1 MPPGAPGLGFFS
13 GDLQMQG
20 IIYAPGEDGH
30 PHSQRPHSEDFNLPG
45 TDGPF

>member
-1 MPPGAPGLGFFS
+1 MPPGARALVFS

-30 PHSQRPHSEDFNLPG
+30 PHSQRPRSEDFNLSG
-45 TDGPF
+45 T